1 MGVVVVG
8 GQARKVGKTS
18 VVCGLIAALP
28 ERQWTAIKITD
39 HAHGLA
45 PGQEFAIT
53 EERDPSGA
61 SDTARY
67 LQAGAS
73 RALLLSSR
81 PGHLTAALPELR
93 CALAAAGNAILESNS
108 VMRFLHPDVYLLV
121 VDGSVAGVK
130 ESAREFLELATA
142 VVMLRSDSAEGYES
156 CPASISGKE
165 VFAVHSPQYVTPELV
180 AFVRGRLRDEPLR
193 WLQ

>member
-1 MGVVVVG
+1 MAVVVVG
-8 GQARKVGKTS
+8 GQARKIGKTRLI
-18 VVCGLIAALP
+18 CGLIAALP

-45 PGQEFAIT
+45 SGQEFAIT

-61 SDTARY
+61 SDTARF

-73 RALLLSSR
+73 RALLVSSR

-93 CALAAAGNAILESNS
+93 RALAAAGNAILESNS
-108 VMRFLHPDVYLLV
+108 VMRFLRPDVYLLV

-142 VVMLRSDSAEGYES
+142 VVILRGD
-156 CPASISGKE
+156 PAKRDEFSPAWIAGKE
-165 VFAVHSPQYVTPELV
+165 VFGARPSKHVSPELV
-180 AFVRGRLRDEPLR
+180 EFVRRRLTDVPLR
-193 WLQ
+193 WLG